1 MSSAA
6 IDIDIREVD
15 AILSRLDKTTCENI
29 IFEGLRQE
37 SNSLKLT
44 TQRVLL
50 NRVPAA
56 SSTRLTGRPM
66 YEGVQNKHRKKW
78 LDSIVHVFGDHRL
91 RWLEGGTADRY
102 TGKRNV
108 YDKITGEFTGQ
119 RRIIRKRRS
128 ERKNV
133 IRYTGRMKARHFFAD
148 ARRQTDAVDIMT
160 KAIIKEIEKVTGE
173 KLQSR

>member
-6 IDIDIREVD
+6 VDIDTRQVD
-15 AILSRLDKTTCENI
+15 AMLSRLDKTTCDNA
-29 IFEGLRQE
+29 IFEGVRQA
-37 SNSLKLT
+37 SNALKLT

-50 NRVPAA
+50 SRVPAA
-56 SSTRLTGRPM
+56 SSTRVTGKPM
-66 YEGVQNKHRKKW
+66 YEGVQNKHRKEW
-78 LDSIVHVFGDHRL
+78 LESVVHIFGDYRL

-133 IRYTGRMKARHFFAD
+133 IRYTGRITARNFFAD

-160 KAIIKEIEKVTGE
+160 KAIIKKIEEATGE
-173 KLQSR
+173 TLQSR